1 MTKFE
6 LVSKYDTEKCK
17 FLIPQRQ
24 TQFSAGYDFKA
35 SKDALVKA
43 GTMKP
48 VLVPTGIKVKLERDQ
63 VLILAN
69 RSSNALKRGLIVP
82 NGVGVI
88 DADYYNNPD
97 NEGEIMG
104 MFINVGGKD
113 YTIKQGDRIMQGII
127 TAYSTVEDDK
137 PAAIERKG
145 GFGSTGKVVDKDA
158 PELIV
163 PIQKAKDEDLA
174 PSLAKAEKQIMD
186 ENLTLKEACEK
197 AQKEGKSISRHS
209 WGKYGMRLIPTNS
222 WNCVIIISGSN
233 NKPIESRWN
242 PYLDDLIANDWYVT
256 I

>member
-6 LVSKYDTEKCK
+6 LVSKYDTEKYQ

-35 SKDALVKA
+35 SKGTLVKA

-48 VLVPTGIKVKLERDQ
+48 VLVPTGIKAKLERDQ

-104 MFINVGGKD
+104 MFINVGDKD

-127 TAYSTVEDDK
+127 ISYSIAEHDE
-137 PAAIERKG
+137 PASVERKG
-145 GFGSTGKVVDKDA
+145 GFGSTGKGNVETLSTNGYKVNISANRIAKVVMERLRD
-158 PELIV
+158 EENE
-163 PIQKAKDEDLA
+163 QAKEI
-174 PSLAKAEKQIMD
+174 K
-186 ENLTLKEACEK
+186 
-197 AQKEGKSISRHS
+197 
-209 WGKYGMRLIPTNS
+209 
-222 WNCVIIISGSN
+222 
-233 NKPIESRWN
+233 
-242 PYLDDLIANDWYVT
+242 
-256 I
+256 

>member
-1 MTKFE
+1 MAKFE
-6 LVSKYDTEKCK
+6 LVSKYNAEKYQ

-35 SKDALVKA
+35 SKDTLVKA

-48 VLVPTGIKVKLERDQ
+48 VLVPTGIKAKLERDQ

-104 MFINVGGKD
+104 MFINVGDKD

-127 TAYSTVEDDK
+127 TAYSTVEGDK
-137 PAAIERKG
+137 PATIERKG
-145 GFGSTGKVVDKDA
+145 GFGSTGKENVETLSTNGYQVNISA
-158 PELIV
+158 ERI
-163 PIQKAKDEDLA
+163 
-174 PSLAKAEKQIMD
+174 AKAVMERLRDK
-186 ENLTLKEACEK
+186 ENEQAKK
-197 AQKEGKSISRHS
+197 I
-209 WGKYGMRLIPTNS
+209 N
-222 WNCVIIISGSN
+222 
-233 NKPIESRWN
+233 
-242 PYLDDLIANDWYVT
+242 
-256 I
+256 

>member
-6 LVSKYDTEKCK
+6 LVSKYDADKYK

-35 SKDALVKA
+35 AKDVLVPA

-48 VLVPTGIKVKLERDQ
+48 VLVPTGIKAKLERDQ

-104 MFINVGGKD
+104 MFINAGDKD

-127 TAYSTVEDDK
+127 TAYSTVEGDK
-137 PAAIERKG
+137 PATIERKG
-145 GFGSTGKVVDKDA
+145 GFGSTDKVNVEALSTNGYKVNISA
-158 PELIV
+158 ERI
-163 PIQKAKDEDLA
+163 
-174 PSLAKAEKQIMD
+174 AKAVVE
-186 ENLTLKEACEK
+186 
-197 AQKEGKSISRHS
+197 
-209 WGKYGMRLIPTNS
+209 RLRDKGNEQTKKIN
-222 WNCVIIISGSN
+222 
-233 NKPIESRWN
+233 
-242 PYLDDLIANDWYVT
+242 
-256 I
+256 

>member
-1 MTKFE
+1 MANFE
-6 LVSKYDTEKCK
+6 LIDKYNNEKYE

-24 TQFSAGYDFKA
+24 TQYSAGYDFKA
-35 SKDALVKA
+35 AKDVLVPA

-48 VLVPTGIKVKLERDQ
+48 TLVPTGIKADLGRDQ

-88 DADYYNNPD
+88 DADYYDNPD

-104 MFINVGGKD
+104 MFINVGDED

-127 TAYSTVEDDK
+127 TAYSTVEGDK
-137 PAAIERKG
+137 PATIERKG
-145 GFGSTGKVVDKDA
+145 GFGSTGKVVDKDV

-163 PIQKAKDEDLA
+163 PIKKTKDEDLV
-174 PSLAKAEKQIMD
+174 PSLAKTEKQIMD

-197 AQKEGKSISRHS
+197 AQKEGKAISRKS
-209 WGKYGMRLIPTNS
+209 WGKYGMSLISTNS
-222 WNCVIIISGSN
+222 WNCVIVVSGKSHEPIS
-233 NKPIESRWN
+233 SRWN
-242 PYLDDLIANDWYVT
+242 PKLEDLIANDWYVT